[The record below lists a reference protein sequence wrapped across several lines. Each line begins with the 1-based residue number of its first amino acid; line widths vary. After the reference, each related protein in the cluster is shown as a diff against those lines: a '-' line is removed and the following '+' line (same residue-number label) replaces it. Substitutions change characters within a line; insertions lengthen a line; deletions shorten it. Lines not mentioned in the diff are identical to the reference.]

1 MKNIQGRSSTNMME
15 PAVEL
20 EISDNFIH
28 TMVFTMVISMMSA
41 TMFNIVLPEISQEY
55 GLTYTQVSWIS
66 SAYLLVYAIG
76 SAIYGKLSDRFRL
89 KSLLTVGILLL
100 SLGSLIGLAAQFYW
114 MVLFSRFIQAAGA
127 SVIPALAMIIP
138 ARYITTNRRGK
149 VFGIMA
155 SGLAL
160 GGVLGPIASAIVA
173 DFAHWRWLFVV
184 PLLTLV
190 TLPLF
195 RHYLASEKVRTP
207 SVFDWI
213 GGLLLG
219 GTVATL
225 LLAITGERWSLAI
238 SSIALFLMFVTR
250 IHSTTEPFIE
260 PRLFQNG
267 RYSVGILLTFL
278 VSAIGYSIP
287 FLTPI
292 MLVDTYHLSP
302 VSIGLVMIPASL
314 TAALLGKQGGKLADK
329 RGNTRLFL
337 FASLL
342 LLSAF
347 FLLSFLIG
355 RSLIFVAMALI
366 IGQVGQTFIVVAMS
380 NTIANTLTK
389 EQTGV
394 GMGLMSMLNFIA
406 SSVSGAVISLI
417 LDQGALS
424 AWNPFYFFAEG
435 STFSNLYLMFSLSYT
450 GLILIYITRFG
461 YRTPLK
467 LTKN

>member
-347 FLLSFLIG
+347 FSFC
-355 RSLIFVAMALI
+355 
-366 IGQVGQTFIVVAMS
+366 
-380 NTIANTLTK
+380 
-389 EQTGV
+389 
-394 GMGLMSMLNFIA
+394 
-406 SSVSGAVISLI
+406 
-417 LDQGALS
+417 
-424 AWNPFYFFAEG
+424 P
-435 STFSNLYLMFSLSYT
+435 FSLAD
-450 GLILIYITRFG
+450 
-461 YRTPLK
+461 P
-467 LTKN
+467 